1 MNTKTINIQVLA
13 LLGDAVLSL
22 YIREKLLKQGIN
34 NANKLNASAVPYVS
48 AKGQVKILDKLTKDN
63 FLTEEELDIVKRGR
77 NNKKENHP
85 KNTDIITYKLST
97 GFEALLGDLHLNNKD
112 RLDYLTSL
120 SSVVTEYKLSI
131 DNQKPYEH
139 KKRKF

>member
-63 FLTEEELDIVKRGR
+63 FLTEEELDIARKYNLSFV
-77 NNKKENHP
+77 
-85 KNTDIITYKLST
+85 ITLKIPIS
-97 GFEALLGDLHLNNKD
+97 
-112 RLDYLTSL
+112 
-120 SSVVTEYKLSI
+120 
-131 DNQKPYEH
+131 
-139 KKRKF
+139 